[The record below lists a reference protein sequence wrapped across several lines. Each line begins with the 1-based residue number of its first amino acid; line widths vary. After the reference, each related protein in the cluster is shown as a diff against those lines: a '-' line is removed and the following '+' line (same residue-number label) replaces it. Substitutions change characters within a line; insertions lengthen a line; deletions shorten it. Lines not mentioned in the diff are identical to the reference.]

1 MTDMITRAATSL
13 GSLNVEERTVD
24 VIFASE
30 QPVRRR
36 SWETGSYDEVL
47 LCGRENVDLSRAD
60 NMSLLDSHGA
70 YDLNDRLGAVVPGSV
85 RFEKGQVIAKVKLSR
100 RAKAEELFNDL
111 KDGMSLPVSVG
122 YRIAQEE
129 TTEPEPGG
137 VAIVRA
143 TRWQPLEISV
153 VPIPADHNAKTRGF
167 DMPQTQTT
175 PEPQT
180 RGEVLKERKRV
191 SDLTF
196 LARSAKITDT
206 ELDAAIEAGTSADEF
221 RRRALD
227 AMIERQDQSP
237 TFPIV
242 ETRDVDGGNGNRRQ
256 AMADALQTRINPSH
270 TPKADARQYCNLS
283 LIELAREV
291 LQGDGVNVRGLS
303 KGEIAERALHTTSD
317 FAIVLAETGKALLQK
332 SYDAEPSGIKRVARA
347 STIDDFRPKR
357 SVRLSDWPDLKK
369 VNEHGEFTRGTVYES
384 EESYRLQT
392 YGRVIG
398 FTRQLLIND
407 SLGAFTEPS
416 KQFGRSAARLEADI
430 LADLVVSNPKMG
442 DGKALFHSDHKNIL
456 PAAAL
461 SVDSVAAARTAIRKQ
476 VDDQGKPASLRAKF
490 LIVPP
495 DLEMEGEKILAA
507 IAAARTED
515 VNVNAGR
522 LELVVEDRLVDPKA
536 WFLAVDPESIESL
549 EYSYLTGEPGP
560 QFAERIGFD
569 VDGVEYKCR
578 LDFGAGFLG
587 WRGWYRSA
595 GV

>member
-1 MTDMITRAATSL
+1 MTLVTRAASVST
-13 GSLNVEERTVD
+13 LNEADRTVE
-24 VIFASE
+24 VCWS
-30 QPVRRR
+30 
-36 SWETGSYDEVL
+36 TGVGVKRYSYDEGYYMEEL
-47 LCGRENVDLSRAD
+47 QVDANSIRMDRFEA
-60 NMSLLDSHGA
+60 MSLLDSHDN
-70 YDLNDRLGAVVPGSV
+70 YSMDSVLGSVVPGTV
-85 RFEKGQVIAKVKLSR
+85 RIGGGKAYARIKFSKKQR
-100 RAKAEELFNDL
+100 AEELFQDVR
-111 KDGMSLPVSVG
+111 DGHKLAISVG
-122 YRIAQEE
+122 YKIHRYEK
-129 TTEPEPGG
+129 TEGADGQLPVLRAVDWEPMELS
-137 VAIVRA
+137 A
-143 TRWQPLEISV
+143 
-153 VPIPADHNAKTRGF
+153 VPIPADAGAFSRSEKEPS
-167 DMPQTQTT
+167 MTT
-175 PEPQT
+175 ATAEQT
-180 RGEVLKERKRV
+180 RAVATAERR
-191 SDLTF
+191 
-196 LARSAKITDT
+196 RIR
-206 ELDAAIEAGTSADEF
+206 EIEALATTANIKVDDELVRKAVDDETTVDQF
-221 RRRALD
+221 RSQLVD
-227 AMIERQDQSP
+227 AMIANQNKAP

-242 ETRDVDGGNGNRRQ
+242 ETRDMDGGNGNRRQ

-442 DGKALFHSDHKNIL
+442 DGKALFHHDHKNIL

-461 SVDSVAAARTAIRKQ
+461 SVESVAAARTAIRKQ

-536 WFLAVDPESIESL
+536 WFLAVDPESVESL

-560 QFAERIGFD
+560 QFAERPGFD